1 MRFLCK
7 HHSTSRKSRA
17 TGLRPVQRINDL
29 NCQARVLFSKRKNS
43 DIVLTS
49 FDETHSHIITEEMY
63 RRDTDK
69 ITEDDHDL
77 IKTLVA
83 GNCKPQQIRR
93 RLKEDRDTRV
103 TIQAVRR
110 AISIIGG
117 KQDNFIKFNK
127 YLDYLKSIGTTIE
140 YGVFPSN
147 KLRYLTIS
155 TKKMKQAYLSS
166 NPCVVQCD
174 TTFNFESSG
183 RYSLLQF

>member
-49 FDETHSHIITEEMY
+49 FNETHSHIITEEMY

-83 GNCKPQQIRR
+83 GNCKPQQIRP
-93 RLKEDRDTRV
+93 D
-103 TIQAVRR
+103 
-110 AISIIGG
+110 
-117 KQDNFIKFNK
+117 
-127 YLDYLKSIGTTIE
+127 
-140 YGVFPSN
+140 
-147 KLRYLTIS
+147 
-155 TKKMKQAYLSS
+155 
-166 NPCVVQCD
+166 
-174 TTFNFESSG
+174 
-183 RYSLLQF
+183 

>member
-7 HHSTSRKSRA
+7 HHSTLCTSRA
-17 TGLRPVQRINDL
+17 KGLRPVQRINDL

-49 FDETHSHIITEEMY
+49 FVETHSHPITEEMY
-63 RRDTDK
+63 RRDTGK
-69 ITEDDHDL
+69 ITEEDHDL

-83 GNCKPQQIRR
+83 GNCKPQQICR
-93 RLKEDRDTRV
+93 RLKEERDTRV

-110 AISIIGG
+110 AITIIGG
-117 KQDNFIKFNK
+117 KRNNFRKFNK
-127 YLDYLKSIGTTIE
+127 YLDSLKSSGTNID
-140 YGVFPSN
+140 YGVFPSD

-155 TKKMKQAYLSS
+155 TKRMKQAYLST

-183 RYSLLQF
+183 KYLFL